1 MERET
6 KEIRLE
12 SLLPFKIASEQTYV
26 GEQFEQLMG
35 SIEKEGLMNPVV
47 VRPAADGKYEIICG
61 HNWVRLMESL
71 GSEVIHAEVRDGLSD
86 EEAIELFLD
95 RSLNQR
101 FFHDLDYSQK
111 FKAIKH
117 FDKVIR
123 ANSRQGKRTDL
134 ERKTVEDGRTSAQIR
149 QKSIEDNGTYVQIR
163 QKSAKKSNRDT
174 TRDKVARSLGMSS
187 SDFGMYR
194 RIIKL
199 PDKLLEPITNLLDE
213 EKITFGAAYIM
224 SGMRDVDVEYLL
236 DGIDKHPDREIDMEK
251 LKQLPRKR
259 DVERDR
265 RNGILHA
272 ISPEMVLEVL
282 VPKDSSP
289 ILNVVRRE

>member
-1 MERET
+1 M
-6 KEIRLE
+6 
-12 SLLPFKIASEQTYV
+12 
-26 GEQFEQLMG
+26 M
-35 SIEKEGLMNPVV
+35 
-47 VRPAADGKYEIICG
+47 D
-61 HNWVRLMESL
+61 SL

-101 FFHDLDYSQK
+101 FFHDLNYSQK
-111 FKAIKH
+111 FKAIKY

-134 ERKTVEDGRTSAQIR
+134 ERKTVEDGGTSVHTR
-149 QKSIEDNGTYVQIR
+149 QKLTEDSGTYVQIR
-163 QKSAKKSNRDT
+163 QKSTQKSNRDT

-187 SDFGMYR
+187 SDFGRYR

-236 DGIDKHPDREIDMEK
+236 ECINQHPDREIDLEK

-259 DVERDR
+259 DVERDEKD
-265 RNGILHA
+265 GILYS
-272 ISPEMVLEVL
+272 ISRKMVKEIL
-282 VPKDSSP
+282 VPKDSSSV
-289 ILNVVRRE
+289 LHAVRRESRS